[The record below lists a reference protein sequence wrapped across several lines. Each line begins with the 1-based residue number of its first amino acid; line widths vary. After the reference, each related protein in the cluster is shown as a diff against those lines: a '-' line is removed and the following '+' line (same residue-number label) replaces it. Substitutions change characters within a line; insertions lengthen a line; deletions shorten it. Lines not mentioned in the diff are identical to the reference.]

1 MDAQAL
7 AEERFESAG
16 APASYTS
23 HLPHPLQ
30 GSCHSSLGWV
40 CLWEGR
46 CPRMEGASSA
56 YTPSHPGEKPLAWGF
71 FCSPGAAK
79 DRAWPGCSCEGPGRG
94 ESKAAMWARLSSP
107 GFKEVQTNSV
117 PVPGGSSSLLEAPD
131 CSPPPPPASS
141 RKASSVSAPGAPQR
155 GLPSPW
161 SRKGEALPGR
171 GKEGAGTFTPG
182 CVPTSD
188 PTGSWRLTHQCPL
201 ISTEPHSP
209 NMCCPVRRPHVALN
223 GWQVR
228 RKECQKGI
236 RIGFLGASTNK
247 SMSNISFI
255 SFTSIAC

>member
-40 CLWEGR
+40 CLWKGR

-56 YTPSHPGEKPLAWGF
+56 YTPSHPGEKRPWPGASSAPW
-71 FCSPGAAK
+71 GAAK
-79 DRAWPGCSCEGPGRG
+79 DGAWPGCSCEGPGRR

-141 RKASSVSAPGAPQR
+141 RKASSVSAPGAPQG
-155 GLPSPW
+155 GLPSSW
-161 SRKGEALPGR
+161 SRKGEALPG
-171 GKEGAGTFTPG
+171 
-182 CVPTSD
+182 
-188 PTGSWRLTHQCPL
+188 
-201 ISTEPHSP
+201 
-209 NMCCPVRRPHVALN
+209 
-223 GWQVR
+223 
-228 RKECQKGI
+228 
-236 RIGFLGASTNK
+236 
-247 SMSNISFI
+247 
-255 SFTSIAC
+255 